1 MKQQSPYYAVIFTAS
16 RTENLDGYKEMSEK
30 LYLLAK
36 DQPGFLGIES
46 VDGEFEITIS
56 YWKDLESIAKWK
68 SHPVHITAQSAGAKS
83 FYKNYKF
90 KITKVEREFEWE
102 K

>member
-1 MKQQSPYYAVIFTAS
+1 MKQQPPYYAVIFTAS

-36 DQPGFLGIES
+36 DQLGFLGIES

-56 YWKDLESIAKWK
+56 YWKDLESIAK
-68 SHPVHITAQSAGAKS
+68 
-83 FYKNYKF
+83 
-90 KITKVEREFEWE
+90 
-102 K
+102 